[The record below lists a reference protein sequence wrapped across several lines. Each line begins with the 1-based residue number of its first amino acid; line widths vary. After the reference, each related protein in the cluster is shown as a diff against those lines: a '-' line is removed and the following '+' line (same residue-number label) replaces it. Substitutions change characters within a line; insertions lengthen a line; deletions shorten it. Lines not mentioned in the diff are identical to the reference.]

1 MNKNIIFIIS
11 LIIFLVSCGINN
23 LKTKE
28 AIIAKWKVK
37 SIRTEQNKAKKD
49 SLQTEEE
56 LKQDFKITFDIR
68 KDGSYI
74 NQKGMHVDSGKWYLS
89 NDEKI
94 LMFKSVLYSKDN
106 LEFMIDKVERYQL
119 VISSQDHLKKEILT
133 LQIAN
138 D

>member
-1 MNKNIIFIIS
+1 
-11 LIIFLVSCGINN
+11 
-23 LKTKE
+23 
-28 AIIAKWKVK
+28 
-37 SIRTEQNKAKKD
+37 
-49 SLQTEEE
+49 
-56 LKQDFKITFDIR
+56 
-68 KDGSYI
+68 
-74 NQKGMHVDSGKWYLS
+74 MHVDSGKWYLS